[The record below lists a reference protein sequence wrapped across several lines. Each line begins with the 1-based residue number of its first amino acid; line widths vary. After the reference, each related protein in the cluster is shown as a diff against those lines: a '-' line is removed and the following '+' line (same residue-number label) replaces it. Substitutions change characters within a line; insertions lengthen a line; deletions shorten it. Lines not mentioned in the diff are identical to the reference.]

1 MRFCGIHL
9 GAVQNQRNLPFIS
22 WGWKSYFWNCFHI
35 FRGNQLNTIIVT
47 DAVVV
52 GHFTLQ
58 EVVTWCTGVTFPQHM
73 FMWRHS
79 IYSVAFI
86 KQFFYHAF
94 YSSWSTRNKNNVM
107 SEMVSFKIVCHQSS
121 WKNIWN
127 KSHQICLFIHRR
139 VLVRCIFWERSWQGL
154 CCVLF
159 KAWSCR
165 PTLCVM

>member
-1 MRFCGIHL
+1 MRMKILFLKLFSYLPGQSVKYHYRHWYSCCG
-9 GAVQNQRNLPFIS
+9 
-22 WGWKSYFWNCFHI
+22 
-35 FRGNQLNTIIVT
+35 T
-47 DAVVV
+47 
-52 GHFTLQ
+52 FTLQ
-58 EVVTWCTGVTFPQHM
+58 EVVTWCTRVTFPQHM

-86 KQFFYHAF
+86 KQFYYHAF

-107 SEMVSFKIVCHQSS
+107 SEMVSFNIVCHQSS